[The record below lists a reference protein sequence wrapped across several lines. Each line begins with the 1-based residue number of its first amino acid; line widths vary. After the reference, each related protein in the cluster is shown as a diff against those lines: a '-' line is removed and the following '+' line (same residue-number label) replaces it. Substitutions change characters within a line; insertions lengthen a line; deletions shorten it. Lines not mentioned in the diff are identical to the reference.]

1 MDHSANAKVDLERF
15 LFRFDILSRRLV
27 VLSQGKEAPY
37 LLGIDGLNQTVTKA
51 IATLENIE
59 PALAE
64 LQIGDADAYHT
75 VRDAFSALSR
85 PIKAMVLSAVN
96 HEHGLQRETTSAR
109 SGIFWQVIGYFIGI
123 LVSGTILILFLV
135 WQNREANNLLSRAGE
150 AEIRANEVSTHLM
163 FAIESFPDGFA
174 LFDQDGKLQIC
185 NARYLAIFPKV
196 ADIATPGRTVEELA
210 RAAVLRGQL

>member
-59 PALAE
+59 PAL
-64 LQIGDADAYHT
+64 ADAYHT